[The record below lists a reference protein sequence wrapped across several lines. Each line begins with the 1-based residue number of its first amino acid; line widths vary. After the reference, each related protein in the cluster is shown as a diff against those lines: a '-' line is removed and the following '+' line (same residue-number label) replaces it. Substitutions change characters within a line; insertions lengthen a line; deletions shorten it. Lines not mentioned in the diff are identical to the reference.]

1 MEFKPA
7 QADKMTRWTTV
18 IFTVAVVG
26 LAAGALVCWQIQ
38 QLEPFFGL
46 AMMAVI
52 LALTLGITR
61 LFCPLS
67 YTVTPDGLS
76 IRRVGAGTVFI
87 PWAMVETA
95 YRPEGITIWNITKTT
110 GASGLYGH
118 FGGFRIKDIGA
129 CWLSATNL
137 YKLVVLHGDKNWV
150 ISPEE
155 SEAFLEYSKS
165 YIEQASSLREQLKA
179 NFPKAR

>member
-1 MEFKPA
+1 MEFRPA
-7 QADKMTRWTTV
+7 QADKMTRWTTA
-18 IFTVAVVG
+18 IFTLLVVG
-26 LAAGALVCWQIQ
+26 LAGGALVCWQLKQ
-38 QLEPFFGL
+38 MEPFFGL

-52 LALTLGITR
+52 FTLTLGIIR
-61 LFCPLS
+61 LFCPLA
-67 YTVTPDGLS
+67 YTVTPDGLA
-76 IRRVGAGTVFI
+76 IRRVGSGTVFI

-95 YRPEGITIWNITKTT
+95 YEPEGITIWNITKTT

-118 FGGFRIKDIGA
+118 FGGFRIKGVGA

-137 YKLVVLHGDKNWV
+137 HKLVVLHGDKNWV

-155 SEAFLEYSKS
+155 TAAFIEYAKS
-165 YIEQASSLREQLKA
+165 YIEQASSLREQLKG